1 MALIRSIEMTDVVF
15 EKYLNMSNEYVK
27 MGLEIYGSSNY
38 NSVANFLNFYCNTMF
53 NNLNKN
59 SQYGTGYNFNS
70 LSNQQLLKLA
80 TSVNNL
86 FFKSLKTEE
95 KKEMSNDF
103 SKIKYAEVYCK
114 YMDDICESIN
124 KILGAYGRKFQIE
137 SDMINQLVK
146 SVTTSYLSNLPF
158 EDKKTLIDNGNYFE
172 VYNVISSQIEQ
183 ELQRLYSKKDEYS
196 ELASRFM

>member
-86 FFKSLKTEE
+86 FFKSLKTE
-95 KKEMSNDF
+95 
-103 SKIKYAEVYCK
+103 
-114 YMDDICESIN
+114 
-124 KILGAYGRKFQIE
+124 
-137 SDMINQLVK
+137 
-146 SVTTSYLSNLPF
+146 
-158 EDKKTLIDNGNYFE
+158 
-172 VYNVISSQIEQ
+172 
-183 ELQRLYSKKDEYS
+183 
-196 ELASRFM
+196 